1 LIYFKSTLNIR
12 YIYMT
17 GQITFK
23 AEPLGTQDFTT
34 QLEAQAK
41 AAVDKDRRIAQMY
54 PIQLTNWGIDNAEGV
69 KIVAV
74 SRRPGTHEE
83 EEDLIEN
90 LRATGCSWNWGEF
103 TVVLSGAGIL
113 KMDTYTSNYSAEG

>member
-1 LIYFKSTLNIR
+1 
-12 YIYMT
+12 
-17 GQITFK
+17 
-23 AEPLGTQDFTT
+23 
-34 QLEAQAK
+34 
-41 AAVDKDRRIAQMY
+41 VDKDRILHKVSYSTLLNGDR
-54 PIQLTNWGIDNAEGV
+54 LSRSV